1 MFEAIVIALPVLT
14 VWVAWSLP
22 TWRRTDPQA
31 AAFWNKA
38 LAILWLALLAGYIA
52 WLFRPTWLR

>member
-1 MFEAIVIALPVLT
+1 MFETLVICLLLLT

-22 TWRRTDPQA
+22 TWRRTDPRG

-38 LAILWLALLAGYIA
+38 LAVLWLALLAGYAA
-52 WLFRPTWLR
+52 WLSRPAWLR